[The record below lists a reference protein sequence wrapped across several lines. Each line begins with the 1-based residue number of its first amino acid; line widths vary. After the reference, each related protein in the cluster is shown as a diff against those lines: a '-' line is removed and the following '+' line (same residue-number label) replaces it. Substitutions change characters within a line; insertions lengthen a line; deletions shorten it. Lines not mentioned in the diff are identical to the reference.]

1 MLNVI
6 ATPIG
11 NLDDLSYR
19 QAKTLTSSDM
29 ILVEDT
35 RTAKNLID
43 RAKEVMRK
51 YKSDTSQKIPK
62 IESYYKDVEMQKLP
76 LIMKWLER
84 ENTVSLISEAGMPL
98 ISDPGYILIKACI
111 QKNITFTVIPGPS
124 AVTTALIYAGF
135 KSDQFMF
142 LGFLPKKGRKLQ
154 KLIEK
159 IAIIQQTLPETV
171 FVGFESPLRIQET
184 LKVIEEILPLHQIV
198 IARELTKKFEE
209 IHRGTAK
216 ELQSEVIKGEITL
229 IIGPSTSTL

>member
-1 MLNVI
+1 MLNVV

-51 YKSDTSQKIPK
+51 YSSDTSQKIPK

-76 LIMKWLER
+76 FIMNWLER

-98 ISDPGYILIKACI
+98 ISDPGYLLIKACI
-111 QKNITFTVIPGPS
+111 QKRIEYTVIPGPS
-124 AVTTALIYAGF
+124 AVTTALISSGF

-142 LGFLPKKGRKLQ
+142 LGFLPKKERKLE

-159 IAIIQQTLPETV
+159 IISIQAIVPETV
-171 FVGFESPLRIQET
+171 FVAFESPLRIHET
-184 LKVIEEILPLHQIV
+184 LECIEKVLPRHQIV
-198 IARELTKKFEE
+198 ITRELTKKFEE
-209 IHRGTAK
+209 IHRGTAS
-216 ELQSEVIKGEITL
+216 ELHTAEIKGEITL
-229 IIGPSTSTL
+229 IIGPST

>member
-1 MLNVI
+1 MLNVV

-19 QAKTLTSSDM
+19 QAKILTSSDM

-35 RTAKNLID
+35 RTARNLIE
-43 RAKEVMRK
+43 RAQEMMKH
-51 YKSDTSQKIPK
+51 DLPNTSLKTPK

-98 ISDPGYILIKACI
+98 ISDPGYLLIKACI
-111 QKNITFTVIPGPS
+111 HKGIKYTVIPGPS

-159 IAIIQQTLPETV
+159 IITAQEIFPETV
-171 FVGFESPLRIQET
+171 FVAFESPLRIHET
-184 LKVIEEILPLHQIV
+184 LKCIGEVLPLHQLV

-209 IHRGTAK
+209 IHRGTAS
-216 ELQSEVIKGEITL
+216 ELQTAEIKGEITL
-229 IIGPSTSTL
+229 IIGPST

>member
-1 MLNVI
+1 MLNII

-19 QAKTLTSSDM
+19 QAKTLISSDM

-43 RAKEVMRK
+43 RAKKMMERD
-51 YKSDTSQKIPK
+51 SSITSLKTPK

-76 LIMKWLER
+76 LIMTWLER

-98 ISDPGYILIKACI
+98 ISDPGYLLIKACI
-111 QKNITFTVIPGPS
+111 HKDIPFTVIPGPS

-159 IAIIQQTLPETV
+159 IITVQETFPEMV
-171 FVGFESPLRIQET
+171 FVAFESPLRIHET
-184 LKVIEEILPLHQIV
+184 LKCIAEVLPSHQIV

-209 IHRGTAK
+209 IHRGVAS
-216 ELQSEVIKGEITL
+216 ELQTAEIKGEITL
-229 IIGPSTSTL
+229 LIGPAP

>member
-1 MLNVI
+1 MLNVV

-19 QAKTLTSSDM
+19 QAKILTSSDM

-43 RAKEVMRK
+43 RAKEMIK
-51 YKSDTSQKIPK
+51 LDSSNTSLKTPK

-98 ISDPGYILIKACI
+98 ISDPGYLLIKACNHKGI
-111 QKNITFTVIPGPS
+111 KYTVIPGPS

-159 IAIIQQTLPETV
+159 IISIQEIVPETV
-171 FVGFESPLRIQET
+171 FVAFESPLRIHET
-184 LKVIEEILPLHQIV
+184 LKCIEKVLPLHQIV

-209 IHRGTAK
+209 IHRGTAS
-216 ELQSEVIKGEITL
+216 ELQTAEVKGEITL
-229 IIGPSTSTL
+229 IIGPST